1 MWKRIRREGWN
12 SCGLIATHEGGS
24 LRRMFTRDGRAERT
38 AEKWASAQIK
48 LHLKLAIPLD
58 VSVACIHKFLSLAEL
73 A

>member
-1 MWKRIRREGWN
+1 
-12 SCGLIATHEGGS
+12 
-24 LRRMFTRDGRAERT
+24 MFTREGRAERT